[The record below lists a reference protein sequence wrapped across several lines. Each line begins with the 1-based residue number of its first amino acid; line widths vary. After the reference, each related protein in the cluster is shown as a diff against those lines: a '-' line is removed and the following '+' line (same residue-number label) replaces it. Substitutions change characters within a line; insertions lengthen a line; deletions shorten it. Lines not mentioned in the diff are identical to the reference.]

1 MPANS
6 SSAAAGVPDGS
17 VESEPRPLSRQNHS
31 ALRVVGQRNFGL
43 FFCGASLSNIG
54 TWFQNIAQA
63 ILVYRLTG
71 SSLFVGLVNLAQFS
85 GVIFLVPW
93 TGAAADRFNRRRLL
107 LTTQVADVMIT
118 GTLAGLVAVHQVTVV
133 TVILF
138 ALALGVSSAFAGPAQ
153 QSLVPA
159 LVDRNDIGSATVM
172 VSVTFNIA
180 RAVGPVLGVLVITS
194 AGIATAFALNSVS
207 FLALIAALLLIKIR
221 PGQAPVGR
229 PRLRETLSMVRR
241 SRVVSMLLLVVAA
254 AAMCSDPVTTLGPQF
269 ATRVFHHPDTAAGW
283 IVGAFGVG
291 AVLAAM
297 FTRSNRK
304 RPYLRMLATVL
315 AMGGGLAAFALA
327 PGLGFGLGALVVM
340 GFGYLATHTSAT
352 TELQLTV
359 SDAERGRVMAL
370 WGIAFGATRPLG
382 SLIDGTLAG
391 PLGARGA
398 ALVMT
403 APLALTALLL
413 VSGSH
418 LRRKSALASSDVLVQ

>member
-6 SSAAAGVPDGS
+6 SSAAGVPDGPPGGRPIL
-17 VESEPRPLSRQNHS
+17 PRSNHS
-31 ALRVVGQRNFGL
+31 ALRVVAQRNFGL
-43 FFCGASLSNIG
+43 FFFGAVLSNIG
-54 TWFQNIAQA
+54 TWFQLIAQA

-85 GVIFLVPW
+85 GVILLFPW

-107 LTTQVADVMIT
+107 LTTQVADVVIT
-118 GTLAGLVAVHQVTVV
+118 GTLAGLVAIHEVTVV

-138 ALALGVSSAFAGPAQ
+138 AVALGVSQGFAGPAQ

-172 VSVTFNIA
+172 VSVSFNIA
-180 RAVGPVLGVLVITS
+180 RAVGPVLGVIVITS
-194 AGIATAFALNSVS
+194 SGIASAFALNTLS
-207 FLALIAALLLIKIR
+207 FLAFIAALLLVDIR
-221 PGQAPVGR
+221 EEPITVRR

-241 SRVVSMLLLVVAA
+241 NRVVSMLLVVVAA

-269 ATRVFHHPDTAAGW
+269 ATRVFHHADTAAGW
-283 IVGAFGVG
+283 IVGAFGTG
-291 AVLAAM
+291 AVLGAVL
-297 FTRSNRK
+297 TRSNRE

-327 PGLGFGLGALVVM
+327 PGLGLGLGALAVM
-340 GFGYLATHTSAT
+340 GFGYLTTHTSAT

-359 SDAERGRVMAL
+359 TDAERGRVMAL
-370 WGIAFGATRPLG
+370 WGIAFGGTRPLG
-382 SLIDGTLAG
+382 SLIDGALAG

-398 ALVMT
+398 ALVM
-403 APLALTALLL
+403 AMPLALTALLL
-413 VSGSH
+413 VAGGYW
-418 LRRKSALASSDVLVQ
+418 RRASALVPGDSLAQ

>member
-1 MPANS
+1 MS
-6 SSAAAGVPDGS
+6 SSAAADVPGGPAPARS
-17 VESEPRPLSRQNHS
+17 NRS
-31 ALRVVGQRNFGL
+31 ALRVVAQRNFGV
-43 FFCGASLSNIG
+43 FFAGAVLSNIG

-85 GVIFLVPW
+85 GVIFLFPW

-107 LTTQVADVMIT
+107 VITQVAEAVIT
-118 GTLAGLVAVHQVTVV
+118 GTLAVLVALHEAAVP

-138 ALALGVSSAFAGPAQ
+138 ALALGVAAAFAGPAQ

-172 VSVTFNIA
+172 VSVSVNIA
-180 RAVGPVLGVLVITS
+180 RAVGPVLGVVVITS
-194 AGIATAFALNSVS
+194 IGIASAFALNALS
-207 FLALIAALLLIKIR
+207 FLGLIAALLIVKIR
-221 PGQAPVGR
+221 DGSMAPRGR
-229 PRLRETLSMVRR
+229 PRLRETLSMVRQ
-241 SRVVSMLLLVVAA
+241 SRVVLVLLVVVAA

-269 ATRVFHHPDTAAGW
+269 ATRVFHQADTAAGW
-283 IVGAFGVG
+283 IVGAFGAG
-291 AVLAAM
+291 AVLAAVLS
-297 FTRSNRK
+297 RSNRE

-315 AMGGGLAAFALA
+315 AMGGGLAGFALA
-327 PGLGFGLGALVVM
+327 PGLGFGLGALAVM

-370 WGIAFGATRPLG
+370 WGIAFGGTRPLG

-403 APLALTALLL
+403 TPLALTSVLL
-413 VSGSH
+413 VAGGYW
-418 LRRKSALASSDVLVQ
+418 RRASALKSGVSQTAGTYTTT